1 MTRIVEA
8 AGVVLFTRSKPTRFL
23 LMKHTNRWDL
33 PKGHA
38 EPGEEILDTALRE
51 TEEETG
57 IAASKIEIDP
67 DFRYVVEYEVK
78 GKKRGDYLKRVT
90 YFLGYV
96 DRELKVRPT
105 EHIGFKWI
113 AWGDRK
119 PIQKQTID
127 SVLDAVSRFR
137 KKQKKPSRTG

>member
-1 MTRIVEA
+1 
-8 AGVVLFTRSKPTRFL
+8 
-23 LMKHTNRWDL
+23 MKHSNRWDL

-38 EPGEEILDTALRE
+38 DPGESILDTALRE

-57 IAASKIEIDP
+57 IAPSKIDSDP
-67 DFRYVVEYEVK
+67 DFRHVVEYEVR
-78 GKKRGDYLKRVT
+78 GKKRGDYLKKVT

-105 EHIGFKWI
+105 EHIGYQWMP
-113 AWGDRK
+113 WGNRK

-127 SVLDAVSRFR
+127 TVLDAVARFR
-137 KKQKKPSRTG
+137 KKQKKTSKTG